1 MDRLTAMQVFVAV
14 VDGGSQSAAAERL
27 GLSRPVVSRQ
37 LADLERWIGARLLHR
52 TTRKLS
58 LTAAGAEALPRCR
71 QVLALGGEIRAAGA
85 SREGEPRGLLRITAS
100 NSLGHARL
108 AEAVARYQRRYPAVS
123 VELLLVDRKV
133 DLVQERIDLALRIS
147 REIDPNLIARKLAVC
162 ESVVC
167 AAPAYLRKQGVPDH
181 PQDLATHNCLT
192 HAYYGSSVWEFQ
204 RDGEPTQVAVQGNF
218 SANDALSVCA
228 AAKAGAGV
236 AMLPAYLAQSCLDD
250 GTLVAVL
257 PAYQPAKTYFHA
269 VYATRR
275 HMPATLRSM
284 LDFLARYFAGGMV
297 ATPAETSRERAP
309 T

>member
-1 MDRLTAMQVFVAV
+1 MDRFTAMQVFVAV
-14 VDGGSQSAAAERL
+14 VDGGSQSAAADRL
-27 GLSRPVVSRQ
+27 GLSRPVVSRH
-37 LADLERWIGARLLHR
+37 LADLEGWVGARLLHR

-85 SREGEPRGLLRITAS
+85 SREDAPRGLLRITAS
-100 NSLGHARL
+100 NSLGYARL
-108 AEAVARYQRRYPAVS
+108 SRAVALYQRQHPAVS

-167 AAPAYLRKQGVPDH
+167 AAPAYLREHGTPVQ
-181 PQDLATHNCLT
+181 PQDLAGHNCLT
-192 HAYYGSSVWEFQ
+192 HAYYGSSVWEFL
-204 RDGEPTQVAVQGNF
+204 REGEPLQVAVRGNF

-228 AAKAGAGV
+228 SAVAGAGV
-236 AMLPAYLAQSCLDD
+236 AMLPAYLAQARLDD
-250 GTLVAVL
+250 GALVALL
-257 PAYQPAKTYFHA
+257 PAHRPVDTYFHA
-269 VYATRR
+269 VYASRR

-284 LDFLARYFAGGMV
+284 LDFLAIHFAQGMV
-297 ATPAETSRERAP
+297 ATPAA
-309 T
+309 